1 MPVTIGAKRESD
13 FTDPL
18 GMLSDCHRRV
28 ERFLQALIDVT
39 NQARGEPLNTAQKAA
54 FENGLRYFQE
64 AAPKHT
70 ADEEES
76 LFPRLRA
83 TGHPNSEQLME
94 RIDALERDHGSAGPA
109 HQEVDRLGRKW
120 LREGRLAES
129 DAATLSATLGRL
141 AEMYQQHIH
150 IEDHEVFPA
159 ASTILTTGDRM
170 AIGEEM
176 AARRGIR
183 RG

>member
-1 MPVTIGAKRESD
+1 
-13 FTDPL
+13 
-18 GMLSDCHRRV
+18 V
-28 ERFLQALIDVT
+28 ERFLQALIDIT
-39 NQARGEPLNTAQKAA
+39 NQAKGEPLNTEQKAA

-83 TGHPNSEQLME
+83 AGHPKSEQLTE
-94 RIDALERDHGSAGPA
+94 RIDALESDHGSAVPA

-120 LREGRLAES
+120 LQDGRLGDA
-129 DAATLSATLGRL
+129 DAAQLSAKLASL
-141 AEMYQQHIH
+141 AELYQRHIH
-150 IEDHEVFPA
+150 LEDHEVFPA
-159 ASTILTTGDRM
+159 ASRILSADDRK

-176 AARRGIR
+176 ASRRGLR